1 MYTYLFLFIM
11 VRRPPGSTRTDT
23 LYPYTS
29 LFLSLLQRRERRRM
43 RMADSD
49 HVAACLRDP
58 LHRRQFVGTPRRAAV
73 IEEKVAFDRIEAG
86 PTRFFGAHRARP
98 GHAVEQENPALEP
111 PRHTPGNPDLLTGD
125 AAGPVV
131 GKRRK

>member
-43 RMADSD
+43 RMADGN

-58 LHRRQFVGTPRRAAV
+58 LHRRQFVGNPRRAAV
-73 IEEKVAFDRIEAG
+73 IEEQVALDRIEAG
-86 PTRFFGAHRARP
+86 ATRLLGAHRTRP
-98 GHAVEQENPALEP
+98 GQAVEPEQ
-111 PRHTPGNPDLLTGD
+111 TGR
-125 AAGPVV
+125 ASCRERGFQYV
-131 GKRRK
+131 